1 MLGVALSPSPKSNQI
16 TLYRQP
22 IYRETSVSSSL
33 RFPQTD
39 PLIHRVIH
47 NSHISYKLSTTFPH
61 FIHRPFTLTKSSN
74 TRIILSTPF
83 WLSPFHLSRLSCR
96 SYIISIHTFTQNTI
110 RLINLR
116 GVISIHPHKMRLDRK
131 NKIALSSVFQSTH
144 PHRIQLQHI
153 KIDTALVQI
162 SIHASS
168 QNATAIIS
176 TFFAFLYVMCSS

>member
-1 MLGVALSPSPKSNQI
+1 MKI
-16 TLYRQP
+16 
-22 IYRETSVSSSL
+22 
-33 RFPQTD
+33 
-39 PLIHRVIH
+39 
-47 NSHISYKLSTTFPH
+47 
-61 FIHRPFTLTKSSN
+61 FT
-74 TRIILSTPF
+74 
-83 WLSPFHLSRLSCR
+83 
-96 SYIISIHTFTQNTI
+96 
-110 RLINLR
+110 NLR
-116 GVISIHPHKMRLDRK
+116 KEHFNLHIHGIFTKAQYTTIFQSTHSHKIRPKFFVTASKPFQSTYPHKMRLDRK